1 MQLDDGGNKVIKDYR
16 YKILIVDDEP
26 DAAITYK
33 LVLEQNSQFSVN
45 AFTDPQVA
53 LHSFSAGMYDL
64 LLVNVKMPKMDGFQL
79 CKKIREIDNRVK
91 ICFVTAQVN
100 CEMVLKSY
108 YRYLSISRVIQKP
121 IENQE
126 LLKAVTYELEN
137 NKNNSA
143 NYIEIQ
149 GKLKDKS
156 FNNAEFT

>member
-1 MQLDDGGNKVIKDYR
+1 VQVDDGGKKAIKDYR

-26 DAAITYK
+26 EAAITYK
-33 LVLEQNSQFSVN
+33 LVLEQNSQISVN
-45 AFTDPQVA
+45 AITDPLVA
-53 LHSFSAGMYDL
+53 LHSFCAGMYDL
-64 LLVNVKMPKMDGFQL
+64 LLVNVKMPKMDGFRL
-79 CKKIREIDNRVK
+79 CKKIREIDNRVR

-100 CEMVLKSY
+100 CEVALKSH
-108 YRYLSISRVIQKP
+108 YRYLSVSRVIQKP

-137 NKNNSA
+137 NKNNNT

-156 FNNAEFT
+156 FNKAEFT